1 MSERDGR
8 ILWVDIC
15 KGLGIICVVLGH
27 SIDGTALQRF
37 IYTFHMPLFFFL
49 SGFLHRAQPS
59 YGVYAKRKAI
69 HLLLPYVAFMLL
81 LCPLAYISAL
91 HHPEKWG
98 ALTKTFLWGGGQM
111 EGRYGVLWFFTCLYI
126 TQQIANYLLV
136 RFRQGVM
143 ITAGLVSLTG
153 AYLVAGLAPHFTLP
167 FNAHVVL
174 GALPLLLAGYL
185 YRKTRRQH
193 VFQLLAMPGFLLTI
207 WLVRLRVPVSYDMK
221 SGNYGVP
228 GLSCIGLELHPR
240 SDCSWPIHH
249 PYSRGNGA
257 VRLYRSIFHG
267 HHGHPQSS
275 TVYRSGFAADGKE
288 WMGRLPCCSSRLL
301 DPDSSPCSILLH
313 SSIPAWLRT
322 RFSKNLHTFC
332 FPTQACQRSRC
343 CLIWI
348 LARAWAMPIRL
359 CFHSGDIKNAIALVL

>member
-27 SIDGTALQRF
+27 AMDGTALQRF

-143 ITAGLVSLTG
+143 IMAGLVSLAG
-153 AYLVAGLAPHFTLP
+153 AYLVAWLAPHFTLP

-185 YRKTRRQH
+185 YRKSRRQH
-193 VFQLLAMPGFLLTI
+193 VFELLAMPGFLLTI

-228 GLSCIGLELHPR
+228 GLSLVLALSCILAVIALSRFITRTAAGTALFA
-240 SDCSWPIHH
+240 SIGASSMGIMVIHK
-249 PYSRGNGA
+249 
-257 VRLYRSIFHG
+257 VVL
-267 HHGHPQSS
+267 S
-275 TVYRSGFAADGKE
+275 TGPV
-288 WMGRLPCCSSRLL
+288 SRLMAKSGWAAFL
-301 DPDSSPCSILLH
+301 VALLASWILTLLL
-313 SSIPAWLRT
+313 A
-322 RFSKNLHTFC
+322 RFSFTRAFLLGSERDF
-332 FPTQACQRSRC
+332 QRICTPSAFLPRPVSK
-343 CLIWI
+343 
-348 LARAWAMPIRL
+348 ADAA
-359 CFHSGDIKNAIALVL
+359 